1 MSNNIECATLCLAT
15 CGGNTN
21 TFNTSCVWNNIN
33 LRTVL
38 GPMYDKYDTFVI
50 EINSLIASVSSAVL
64 GTNENDL
71 TLLLQMSGLPLVNNT
86 FNCISNHNINAAIIG
101 PIYFTQNETSLL
113 TFQNS
118 PKLTFGKNSDI
129 VNITI
134 NLLRCDFTT
143 PATAVAFPNIVY
155 LFNIYG
161 IPKEEGDLNNT
172 RMPR

>member
-1 MSNNIECATLCLAT
+1 MSNIEYATLCLAT
-15 CGGNTN
+15 IGGNTN
-21 TFNTSCVWNNIN
+21 AFNTSCVWNNIN

-50 EINSLIASVSSAVL
+50 EINSFISSVSSAVL

-71 TLLLQMSGLPLVNNT
+71 MLLLQMSGLPLVNNT
-86 FNCISNHNINAAIIG
+86 FNCISNHNINAAIIA
-101 PIYFTQNETSLL
+101 PIYFTQNDTSFVI
-113 TFQNS
+113 FQNS
-118 PKLTFGKNSDI
+118 SKLTFGKNSDI

-143 PATAVAFPNIVY
+143 PTTAVAYPNIVY

-161 IPKEEGDLNNT
+161 IPKENDDLNNT
-172 RMPR
+172 RMIR

>member
-1 MSNNIECATLCLAT
+1 
-15 CGGNTN
+15 
-21 TFNTSCVWNNIN
+21 
-33 LRTVL
+33 
-38 GPMYDKYDTFVI
+38 
-50 EINSLIASVSSAVL
+50 
-64 GTNENDL
+64 
-71 TLLLQMSGLPLVNNT
+71 MSGLPLVNNT